1 MVPRDGAFAPGFGYH
16 RADNEAVGASTRV
29 AERGGDEHVTG
40 IEHLLQQM
48 ISTWY
53 LSGGYLGIVLAMALE
68 SCCVPLPS
76 EIVMPLAG
84 FFAVLYPQ
92 RFSLVGVA
100 LAGAV
105 GCLIG
110 SAAAYGIG
118 RAGGR
123 PLLLRYGRYVLI
135 SQADSD
141 RADRLFARHGNAVTF
156 FSRLLPVI
164 RTYISLPAGI
174 ARMDFTRFGVYTL
187 LGSLPWCLALAW
199 VGTKLGE
206 NSRELGTVFHG
217 LDVVILG
224 ALVVAVGLYVW
235 RHIRHDRAARARL
248 AGMRAGVPGRGGRA
262 GGVAAPRPVREPHVP
277 ASRLAVPER
286 PTHVLESVSAWPN
299 RYAQPADGGQSR
311 RGGGK
316 RAAAAGS
323 GRSGKRRRRR

>member
-1 MVPRDGAFAPGFGYH
+1 
-16 RADNEAVGASTRV
+16 V
-29 AERGGDEHVTG
+29 AG
-40 IEHLLQQM
+40 IEHVVQQM

-84 FFAVLYPQ
+84 FFAVLYPE
-92 RFSLVGVA
+92 RFSLVGAA

-156 FSRLLPVI
+156 FSRLLPVV

-174 ARMDFTRFGVYTL
+174 ARMDFPRFCMYTL

-224 ALVVAVGLYVW
+224 ALAVAVGLYVW
-235 RHIRHDRAARARL
+235 RHIRHDRAARAHL
-248 AGMRAGVPGRGGRA
+248 AAMRAGAPEHGGPA
-262 GGVAAPRPVREPHVP
+262 GAAQGVAAPSPARRPVRELHPP
-277 ASRLAVPER
+277 ASRLPVPER

-299 RYAQPADGGQSR
+299 RYAQPAGGGQSR
-311 RGGGK
+311 RGDGK
-316 RAAAAGS
+316 RAVAAS
-323 GRSGKRRRRR
+323 GGKSGKRRRRR